1 MLSRRR
7 TPQEELIPAPGGAS
21 FFAVRRRASHW
32 PFTWHQHAAC
42 ELTWIVRGHG
52 RRHVGA
58 SVEPFSAGD
67 LILLGPRLP
76 HTWVSE
82 PQPGT
87 TAEAIVIQFTNDFL
101 GPSWERIA
109 ELAPVAALLLEAER
123 GLAIPLQAEDDLR
136 SLVTMPTGP
145 LRLAT
150 FLRVLGTL
158 AGGPR
163 RALLTAPARAQR
175 RADHWARLVD
185 DATAHPERLPPQA
198 AAARRVGLAPSAFAR
213 AFRRRFGLPYRDW
226 RIRIRLELACRQLS
240 DTQESITSI
249 ALNAGFTSLS
259 AFNRQFRA
267 AFSTTPRAWRSRV
280 PNQAISPQTT
290 P

>member
-1 MLSRRR
+1 MLYRRR
-7 TPQEELIPAPGGAS
+7 LPQEELIPAPGGTS

-32 PFTWHQHAAC
+32 PFAWHQHAAC
-42 ELTWIVRGHG
+42 ELTWILRGHG
-52 RRHVGA
+52 RRHVGS
-58 SVEPFSAGD
+58 SVESFSAGD

-82 PQPGT
+82 PKPGT
-87 TAEAIVIQFTNDFL
+87 TVEAIVIQFAGDFL
-101 GPSWERIA
+101 GTAWERIA
-109 ELAPVAALLLEAER
+109 ELAPVAALLLDAER
-123 GLAIPLQAEDDLR
+123 GLVLPLQAEEDLR
-136 SLVTMPTGP
+136 SLVTMPMGP
-145 LRLAT
+145 IRLAT
-150 FLRVLGTL
+150 LIRVLGTL
-158 AGGPR
+158 AAGNR

-185 DATAHPERLPPQA
+185 DATVHPERVPPQA
-198 AAARRVGLAPSAFAR
+198 VAARRVGLAPSAFAR
-213 AFRRRFGLPYRDW
+213 AFRQRFGLPYRDW

-240 DTQESITSI
+240 DTQDPITTV

-267 AFSTTPRAWRSRV
+267 ALGTTPRTWRSRITDE
-280 PNQAISPQTT
+280 AMT

>member
-1 MLSRRR
+1 MLYRRR
-7 TPQEELIPAPGGAS
+7 TPLEELIPTPGGAS
-21 FFAVRRRASHW
+21 FFAIRRRASHW
-32 PFTWHQHAAC
+32 PFAWHQHDAY
-42 ELTWIVRGHG
+42 ELTLILRGDG

-58 SVEPFSAGD
+58 SIESFHAGD

-87 TAEAIVIQFTNDFL
+87 TVEAVVVQFTRDFL
-101 GPSWERIA
+101 GPSWEHVT
-109 ELAPVAALLLEAER
+109 ELAPLAAMLHEAER
-123 GLAIPLQAEDDLR
+123 GLAFPLQAEEELR
-136 SLVTMPTGP
+136 SLVTMSPGP
-145 LRLAT
+145 LRLGS
-150 FLRVLGTL
+150 FIGVLGTL
-158 AGGPR
+158 AAGHR
-163 RALLTAPARAQR
+163 RALLTVPARHQR

-226 RIRIRLELACRQLS
+226 RIRIRLELACRLLG

-249 ALNAGFTSLS
+249 ALKVGFTSLS
-259 AFNRQFRA
+259 AFNRQFQSA
-267 AFSTTPRAWRSRV
+267 YATTPRNWRSRV
-280 PNQAISPQTT
+280 LIDATLKPDAR
-290 P
+290 

>member
-1 MLSRRR
+1 MLYRRR

-21 FFAVRRRASHW
+21 FFAIRRRTSHW
-32 PFTWHQHAAC
+32 PFAWHQHAAC
-42 ELTWIVRGHG
+42 ELTWILRGHG

-58 SVEPFSAGD
+58 SIEPFSAGD

-82 PQPGT
+82 PKPGT
-87 TAEAIVIQFTNDFL
+87 TVEAIVIQFTGDFL

-109 ELAPVAALLLEAER
+109 ELAPVAALLREAER
-123 GLAIPLQAEDDLR
+123 GLALPLQAEEDLR
-136 SLVTMPTGP
+136 SLVTMPPGP
-145 LRLAT
+145 IRLAT
-150 FLRVLGTL
+150 LLRILGTL
-158 AGGPR
+158 AAGPR
-163 RALLTAPARAQR
+163 RALLTAPARPQR

-226 RIRIRLELACRQLS
+226 RIRIRLEQACRQLS
-240 DTQESITSI
+240 DTQEPITTI

-267 AFSTTPRAWRSRV
+267 AFASTPRIWRTRMVNDSTTM
-280 PNQAISPQTT
+280 
-290 P
+290 